1 MGLPLTDRQFFS
13 MEYTKIGHR
22 ATEDS
27 PPNKYKIEPY
37 LKYVSN
43 KTDTDF
49 SLGLDIL
56 IEYKD

>member
-1 MGLPLTDRQFFS
+1 MGLPITDHQFFL
-13 MEYTKIGHR
+13 MEYMKTGPW
-22 ATEDS
+22 AAEDLR
-27 PPNKYKIEPY
+27 PNKYKIEPC
-37 LKYVSN
+37 LQYVSN